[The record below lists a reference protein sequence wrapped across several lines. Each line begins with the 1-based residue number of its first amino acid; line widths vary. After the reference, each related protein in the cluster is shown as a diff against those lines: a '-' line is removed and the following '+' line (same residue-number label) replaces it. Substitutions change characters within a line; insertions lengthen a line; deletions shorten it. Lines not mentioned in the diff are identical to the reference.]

1 MQKWFLTWRPEAW
14 LWSIRSGLWHS
25 NLSIWINWSIL
36 QKDLFLGACPYTH
49 YEGEVVSRHKVT
61 NMQLGSNSSLHF
73 YSQRDCLKCVTHA
86 WDVSQLVLWES
97 PLCAPGNSTSGPA
110 LCKASGILL
119 SLSIDLCNGPTCREL
134 STGSWPIHT
143 HSCGIMM
150 KCTYSPSCPK
160 LCRFIFT
167 DAFLTLY
174 LRQNDV
180 QALFSSQLICVF
192 SYLLTKDSSPE
203 IFASAKR
210 YWHSKIPS
218 FFFFFSDSLFFFFF
232 WLCAYNRLY
241 LLLLWICLCRKDV
254 SVHCSQAQLPKLF
267 SGASEWVITAAKE
280 VLFVLVRSVCFLIY
294 FMWFQVNLR
303 HINFCF
309 YSLFH
314 LEHSHY

>member
-232 WLCAYNRLY
+232 DFVLIIDFTYFYFEYVSAGRMFLFTAVRLNCQNCFLGPLSGS
-241 LLLLWICLCRKDV
+241 LLLRKRFFLSLWG
-254 SVHCSQAQLPKLF
+254 QFAF
-267 SGASEWVITAAKE
+267 
-280 VLFVLVRSVCFLIY
+280 
-294 FMWFQVNLR
+294 
-303 HINFCF
+303 
-309 YSLFH
+309 
-314 LEHSHY
+314 